1 MKIKTYVAD
10 NVQEAFYKVK
20 TELGKDAVIL
30 QTKQIKKG
38 GFFGFFGKRMVEV
51 IAANDITL
59 KTDIPKNTFL
69 NNSNNFASITK
80 KQIEANNYGSIDE
93 IKNEMEEVK
102 SLLNK
107 MYSEQKKDNSVLN
120 INIPEPFIEHWE
132 RMHEMQVDNEVI
144 HKIIENTQRN
154 LSETE
159 ITDKTKVLNA
169 LKNEIALLIDKVEPI
184 RLLDKKNIVAFIGPT
199 GVGKTTTI
207 AKLAAHFALYKEKKV
222 AMITADTFRVGA
234 IEQLKLYGD
243 ILEIPVYVVHSNTEI
258 ENILKNLVDYE
269 LLLIDTMGFSPN
281 NRIQIKKVKSLLD
294 YLKPNDIFMVISA
307 ATKNTDMIEI
317 LNNYRELNYK
327 KIIVTKWDETKSY
340 GTILNAIN
348 ITGCK
353 LSYLTTGQNVP
364 DDIEVASGDKI
375 ADMILGAE

>member
-1 MKIKTYVAD
+1 
-10 NVQEAFYKVK
+10 
-20 TELGKDAVIL
+20 
-30 QTKQIKKG
+30 
-38 GFFGFFGKRMVEV
+38 
-51 IAANDITL
+51 
-59 KTDIPKNTFL
+59 
-69 NNSNNFASITK
+69 
-80 KQIEANNYGSIDE
+80 
-93 IKNEMEEVK
+93 
-102 SLLNK
+102 
-107 MYSEQKKDNSVLN
+107 
-120 INIPEPFIEHWE
+120 
-132 RMHEMQVDNEVI
+132 MHEMQVDNEVI

-169 LKNEIALLIDKVEPI
+169 LKNEIALLIDKVELI

>member
-59 KTDIPKNTFL
+59 KTDIPKKTFL

-184 RLLDKKNIVAFIGPT
+184 RLLDKKNIVTFIGPT

-207 AKLAAHFALYKEKKV
+207 AKLAAHFALYKEKKS
-222 AMITADTFRVGA
+222 
-234 IEQLKLYGD
+234 Q
-243 ILEIPVYVVHSNTEI
+243 
-258 ENILKNLVDYE
+258 
-269 LLLIDTMGFSPN
+269 
-281 NRIQIKKVKSLLD
+281 
-294 YLKPNDIFMVISA
+294 
-307 ATKNTDMIEI
+307 
-317 LNNYRELNYK
+317 
-327 KIIVTKWDETKSY
+327 
-340 GTILNAIN
+340 
-348 ITGCK
+348 
-353 LSYLTTGQNVP
+353 
-364 DDIEVASGDKI
+364 
-375 ADMILGAE
+375 

>member
-59 KTDIPKNTFL
+59 KTDIPKKTFL

-327 KIIVTKWDETKSY
+327 KIIVTKLDETKSY

>member
-59 KTDIPKNTFL
+59 KTDIPKKTFL

-184 RLLDKKNIVAFIGPT
+184 RLLDKKNIVTFIGPT

-327 KIIVTKWDETKSY
+327 KIIVTKLDETKSY